1 MTSRLSEVAAKVGHN
16 KKKRKSACLE
26 GPSNNPAAVVDLT
39 TKSSAEDTP
48 AGSRSAKGKEMAQH
62 VAR

>member
-1 MTSRLSEVAAKVGHN
+1 MTSRLNEVAAKVGHN
-16 KKKRKSACLE
+16 KKRKSACLE

-39 TKSSAEDTP
+39 TESSAEDTP
-48 AGSRSAKGKEMAQH
+48 AGSRSAKGKEMSQH